1 VKEMSHEWKALA
13 NAITHYQFDPNLSH
27 VGLVCEKCKNPY
39 MRIKYKEDTRVDRS
53 LERFAVYVMMCP
65 ECGHIELDV
74 IGTYDLT
81 EVGWG
86 LDSVIN
92 NIKRYFNKIEEMCG
106 HVTEE

>member
-1 VKEMSHEWKALA
+1 MSHEWKALA

-39 MRIKYKEDTRVDRS
+39 MWIMYKEDTGVDRS

-65 ECGHIELDV
+65 ECGHVELDT

-81 EVGWG
+81 EVSWG
-86 LDSVIN
+86 LEPVIE
-92 NIKRYFNKIEEMCG
+92 NIKRYFEKTKEMHS

>member
-1 VKEMSHEWKALA
+1 
-13 NAITHYQFDPNLSH
+13 
-27 VGLVCEKCKNPY
+27 
-39 MRIKYKEDTRVDRS
+39 
-53 LERFAVYVMMCP
+53 
-65 ECGHIELDV
+65 V

-92 NIKRYFNKIEEMCG
+92 NIKRYFNTTEEMHN